1 MQVNL
6 KKELMDMA
14 LIDEM
19 NDDYTVLTYNVIY
32 N

>member
-1 MQVNL
+1 VQVNL